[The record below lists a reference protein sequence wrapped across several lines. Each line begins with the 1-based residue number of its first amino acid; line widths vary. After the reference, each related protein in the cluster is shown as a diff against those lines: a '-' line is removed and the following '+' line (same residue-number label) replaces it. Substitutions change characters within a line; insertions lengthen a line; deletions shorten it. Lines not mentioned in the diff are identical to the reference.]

1 MRLDLGFIHIK
12 DVRFGAKT
20 AIDNHDLSIDSQQ
33 LASLLEQEPLF
44 ERVEIELAHPG
55 ESCRIIRVLDVLE
68 PRYRLTGANF
78 PGALDANGLVG
89 DGQTRALKNVAVVE
103 TDQLAT
109 RSRNIIDMCG
119 PAAEY
124 SPIANTHNVV
134 LLPYPRPGA
143 DKDDYRLAV
152 KKAGLK
158 TAVYLAQAAKHIAP
172 DETCVYELPPV
183 AFNQGPKDLPRI
195 AYIFPMHS
203 HQHPTQQKET
213 VFYGSNIQGFMP
225 TIVHPNEIL
234 DGALMFSYSAF
245 TWFAQNHPVIHELY
259 RRHGRDLW
267 FAGVVLTVA
276 PVTVGE
282 KERNAAL
289 AARLAKETLGADGIV
304 ATKIGGGAVDTDLM
318 MLYTRAEEMGMK
330 AALIIM
336 ERYPDTGITFVPENV
351 NALVTPGLTRDAI
364 RLPPVERVIGGATL
378 QLDNSNPDNTNPGIA
393 PLPAHQELNLWIGDI
408 VGAISQVG
416 ASRLTTYMTTSAR
429 ACIGKIFISS
439 TQAQP
444 SRAWCRPFSAWPRS
458 E

>member
-1 MRLDLGFIHIK
+1 MRLDLGYVHIANI
-12 DVRFGAKT
+12 RFGAAT
-20 AIDNHDLSIDSQQ
+20 AIENQVLSINRRE

-55 ESCRIIRVLDVLE
+55 ESCRIVRVLDVLE
-68 PRYRLTGANF
+68 PRYRMNGPNF
-78 PGALDANGLVG
+78 PGALDGNGLVG

-109 RSRNIIDMCG
+109 RSRNIIDMSG

-124 SPIANTHNVV
+124 SPISNTHNIV
-134 LLPYPRPGA
+134 LLPYPKPGV

-158 TAVYLAQAAKHIAP
+158 TATYLAAAAKDVAP
-172 DETCVYELPPV
+172 QETHTFELPPV
-183 AFNQGPKDLPRI
+183 ALNQGPKDLPRI

-259 RRHGRDLW
+259 RRHGVDLW
-267 FAGVVLTVA
+267 FADVVLTVA
-276 PVTVGE
+276 PVTIAE
-282 KERNAAL
+282 KERNTAL
-289 AARLAKETLGADGIV
+289 AARLAKEVLDADGII

-318 MLYTRAEEMGMK
+318 LIYTRAEEMGMK

-336 ERYPDTGITFVPENV
+336 ERYPDTGITFVPANV
-351 NALVTPGLTRDAI
+351 NALITPGLTRDAI
-364 RLPPVERVIGGATL
+364 TLPAVARVVGGDTIAL
-378 QLDNSNPDNTNPGIA
+378 DNANPDNSNPGITFT
-393 PLPAHQELNLWIGDI
+393 PAQEELNLWMGDI

-416 ASRLTTYMTTSAR
+416 ASRLTTYMS
-429 ACIGKIFISS
+429 
-439 TQAQP
+439 
-444 SRAWCRPFSAWPRS
+444 
-458 E
+458 

>member
-1 MRLDLGFIHIK
+1 MRLDLGLIHIK
-12 DVRFGAKT
+12 DVCFGAKT
-20 AIDNHDLSIDSQQ
+20 SIAADIVSIDRRE
-33 LASLLEQEPLF
+33 LISLLEEEPRF

-55 ESCRIIRVLDVLE
+55 DSCRIIRVLDVLE
-68 PRYRLTGANF
+68 PRYRLDGPNF
-78 PGALDANGLVG
+78 PGALDPSGLVG

-103 TDQLAT
+103 TDQLAVQ
-109 RSRNIIDMCG
+109 SRNIIDMSG
-119 PAAEY
+119 PAVEY
-124 SPIANTHNVV
+124 SPIGNTHNVV
-134 LLPYPRPGA
+134 LLPFPKPGT

-158 TAVYLAQAAKHIAP
+158 AAVYLGAAAKAITPHESEIF
-172 DETCVYELPPV
+172 ELPPV
-183 AFNQGPKDLPRI
+183 ALNQGPKDLPRI

-203 HQHPTQQKET
+203 HQHPTQQYET

-245 TWFAQNHPVIHELY
+245 TWFAQNHPVIRELY

-276 PVTVGE
+276 PVTISE
-282 KERNAAL
+282 KERNAFL
-289 AARLAKETLGADGIV
+289 AARLAKETLAADGII

-318 MLYTRAEEMGMK
+318 MIYTRAEEMGMK
-330 AALIIM
+330 ATLIIM

-364 RLPPVERVIGGATL
+364 TLPAVARVIGGDTIA
-378 QLDNSNPDNTNPGIA
+378 LDNSNPDNSNPGVT
-393 PLPAHQELNLWIGDI
+393 LVPAQEKLNLWVGDI

-416 ASRLTTYMTTSAR
+416 ASRLTTYMS
-429 ACIGKIFISS
+429 
-439 TQAQP
+439 
-444 SRAWCRPFSAWPRS
+444 
-458 E
+458 